1 MMHLSRFP
9 RFSRRLSWPAAVALS
24 ACAALPSAALPCVL
38 TAQSAKRPTTPARAA
53 TPQVIHVDVSRDPVG
68 REPSTFIPM
77 VGNWVVATEGGQRVL
92 RVDGRVWKRGQPAGG
107 LADKAR
113 AIYGARHEEFIDN
126 VTAFAYFPIAV
137 AKGIDSFSDGDIR
150 VRFMMI
156 GGTLDR
162 CAGLLFNVQP
172 NGDYLAF
179 RFNGTEDNAVLW
191 TFNNGK
197 RTFVKRGTDIVP
209 LELGTWHELRVSV
222 NGTNFKGYL
231 DGKLMVEHTLAKP
244 VEGKVGLWSK
254 TDSMSEFADFTVTP
268 SVP

>member
-1 MMHLSRFP
+1 MPFAIRLLSTRA
-9 RFSRRLSWPAAVALS
+9 RVISCASAVVALIS
-24 ACAALPSAALPCVL
+24 VHTTVAGAQAKAAASPI
-38 TAQSAKRPTTPARAA
+38 R
-53 TPQVIHVDVSRDPVG
+53 VDVARDKVG
-68 REPSTFIPM
+68 AEPSTFLPM
-77 VGNWVVATEGGQRVL
+77 VGNWVVAEEGGKKVV

-113 AIYGARHEEFIDN
+113 AIYGAKHEDFIDN

-137 AKGIDSFSDGDIR
+137 AKGIDNFTDGDIR
-150 VRFMMI
+150 VKFMMI

-162 CAGLLFNVQP
+162 CGGILFNVQP

-197 RTFVKRGTDIVP
+197 RSFVKRGTDNVP

-222 NGTNFKGYL
+222 KGTEFKGYL
-231 DGKLMVEHTLAKP
+231 DEKLMVEFTLKAP
-244 VEGKVGLWSK
+244 VSGKVGLWSK
-254 TDSMSEFADFTVTP
+254 TDSMTEFTDF
-268 SVP
+268 SVAMGAK